1 MASKRKKQLTHEE
14 KFPHAG
20 FPFRLEYNDR
30 GDNRTC
36 WFSHD
41 IYLFKHL
48 DRYSI
53 TEYNAEHA
61 EGLAIDA
68 PVKKGSRK
76 TTKKASATKAS
87 AKPKAKKTT
96 TKKKVFSTLDT
107 FFES

>member
-1 MASKRKKQLTHEE
+1 MAKRKKQLTHEE
-14 KFPHAG
+14 KFPHDG

-61 EGLAIDA
+61 EGLAIEA
-68 PVKKGSRK
+68 PKKKGSRK
-76 TTKKASATKAS
+76 VTKKPSATKAS
-87 AKPKAKKTT
+87 AKPKAKKKT
-96 TKKKVFSTLDT
+96 TKKQVFSTLDT

>member
-1 MASKRKKQLTHEE
+1 MPSKKRKQLTHEE

-61 EGLAIDA
+61 EGLAIEA
-68 PVKKGSRK
+68 PKKKGSRK
-76 TTKKASATKAS
+76 TTKKPSARKVS
-87 AKPKAKKTT
+87 AKKT
-96 TKKKVFSTLDT
+96 TKKKVFSSLDT
-107 FFES
+107 FFEWCIH

>member
-1 MASKRKKQLTHEE
+1 MANKRKKQLTHEE
-14 KFPHAG
+14 KFPHDG
-20 FPFRLEYNDR
+20 FPFRLQYDDR

-61 EGLAIDA
+61 EGLAIDV

-76 TTKKASATKAS
+76 VTKKPSATKAS
-87 AKPKAKKTT
+87 AKPRAKKS
-96 TKKKVFSTLDT
+96 KPKFSTLDT
-107 FFES
+107 FFK

>member
-14 KFPHAG
+14 KFPHDG

-61 EGLAIDA
+61 EGLAIEVPA
-68 PVKKGSRK
+68 KKGSRK

-96 TKKKVFSTLDT
+96 KKKVFSTLDT

>member
-1 MASKRKKQLTHEE
+1 MANKRKKQLTHEE
-14 KFPHAG
+14 KFPHDG
-20 FPFRLEYNDR
+20 FPFRLQYDDR

-61 EGLAIDA
+61 EGLAIDV

-76 TTKKASATKAS
+76 VTKKPSATKAS
-87 AKPKAKKTT
+87 AKPR
-96 TKKKVFSTLDT
+96 TKKSKPKFSTLDT
-107 FFES
+107 FFK

>member
-14 KFPHAG
+14 KFPHDG
-20 FPFRLEYNDR
+20 FPFRLEYDDR

-53 TEYNAEHA
+53 TEYSAEHA
-61 EGLAIDA
+61 EGLVIEL
-68 PVKKGSRK
+68 PKKKGSRK
-76 TTKKASATKAS
+76 VTKKASATKAS
-87 AKPKAKKTT
+87 AKTKAKKSNP
-96 TKKKVFSTLDT
+96 KFSTLDT
-107 FFES
+107 FFE